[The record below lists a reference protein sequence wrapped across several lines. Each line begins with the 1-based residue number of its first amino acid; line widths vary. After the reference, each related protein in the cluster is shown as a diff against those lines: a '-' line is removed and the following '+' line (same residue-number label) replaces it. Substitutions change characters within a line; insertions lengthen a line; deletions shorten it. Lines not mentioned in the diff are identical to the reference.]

1 MIRLD
6 DYPKFKKDINTNV
19 INIHPLLVIESD
31 PKIYIS
37 QNEES
42 LYVEEEMVRFQSLNL
57 KVPSIK

>member
-31 PKIYIS
+31 PKIF
-37 QNEES
+37 
-42 LYVEEEMVRFQSLNL
+42 LYSIHIEMQVSF
-57 KVPSIK
+57 I